1 MTTRA
6 HQRLQMAAR
15 WFALKR
21 SVRSCCCQLRFY
33 SMLDASA
40 FQTLLGTHW
49 LYEFLHSTVVQ
60 KLSRSKPF
68 VQTPC
73 IPCFVLVSDVLHLAG
88 LSENL
93 FISSLCRY
101 SFFFLSLFKDF
112 PSARAVVRGCWLW
125 ENAVRHFFTEEI
137 VRRLIR
143 CPLGHTINAPSPP
156 TAIICTAST
165 DSL

>member
-6 HQRLQMAAR
+6 HQRLQMAAC

-21 SVRSCCCQLRFY
+21 SVTSCCCQLRFY

-40 FQTLLGTHW
+40 FQTLIGTHW

-101 SFFFLSLFKDF
+101 SFFFSRSLRISQVPVPLSEAADCERTL
-112 PSARAVVRGCWLW
+112 SSW
-125 ENAVRHFFTEEI
+125 I
-137 VRRLIR
+137 VWRLIR

-156 TAIICTAST
+156 TAVICTAST